1 MDGTQR
7 TLNREKEWDEV
18 EKVELT
24 ICVIFKHEPSLVTI
38 SIGPS

>member
-7 TLNREKEWDEV
+7 TLNREEWDEV

-24 ICVIFKHEPSLVTI
+24 ICVIFKHVPSLVTI